1 MTVTHKEAF
10 FPGHWVRPAQGGFML
25 SAQRWRSAHAAI
37 LGVFLFLL
45 LAGCAHV
52 IPVQNDPDEMPL
64 DYSLFKRPPE
74 KSPHLFAVVIDEP
87 TRKFTLTQR
96 GTVFPVGEALFEQSS
111 YTFSDIFRKY
121 QVVTDRKSAPS
132 GTDRFLVL
140 TFGPGSAFRF
150 GPTLFHEHVVEIHL
164 QGEVSDGKGK
174 RLWKGNVKTT
184 WKDEIREEAGQQV
197 TGQAGMFAFM
207 APNRNPQD
215 VALGNLVHIGL
226 TKAIEEMKY
235 GLATKGRSA
244 IR

>member
-1 MTVTHKEAF
+1 
-10 FPGHWVRPAQGGFML
+10 ML
-25 SAQRWRSAHAAI
+25 SSRRRGGAFATI
-37 LGVFLFLL
+37 LGVSLFLF

-74 KSPHLFAVVIDEP
+74 KFPHLFAVVIDEP
-87 TRKFTLTQR
+87 TRKFTLTQY
-96 GTVFPVGEALFEQSS
+96 GTVFPVGEALFDQSS

-140 TFGPGSAFRF
+140 TFGTGSAFRF

-164 QGEVSDGKGK
+164 QGEVYDGKGK
-174 RLWKGNVKTT
+174 RLWKGDVKTT
-184 WKDEIREEAGQQV
+184 WKDDIREEAGQQM

-215 VALGNLVHIGL
+215 VALGNLVYIGL

-235 GLATKGRSA
+235 GLATKGRAA